1 MARNLFPFSS
11 GKRSL
16 IRVIRMQ
23 IPKAMQTTFVSR
35 KTHLFRPSLTLFKT
49 LGCVFAA
56 WLIASGPGAAR
67 AATFGWSGNNT
78 GPGSGAGSAWLTAGH
93 WTNNLGTPTNTDLAL
108 FGAGGTATSI
118 GFNFNVPPI
127 TSTNIGAIV
136 LGAGSTVDRII
147 GNSSTTVGI
156 QTRMYHHGLGGGL
169 ITNAVAGRTLTFNA
183 FAGGSGN
190 GMTNILLNS
199 GVIEAVG
206 NIAINTSIGEAGGAR
221 TITKTGNGTLTLGA
235 QNTFSG
241 KMIVNAGILAI
252 GDENRLGNNP
262 AASTADQLTLNGSIL
277 QLTAA
282 VTIDDGNRGIT
293 LGASHGTFNNNGQ
306 TLTVSRPITG
316 PGNLTNTGTGTV
328 ILNSANTYAGRTVL
342 RGGITRLLSPSST
355 GPLPG
360 GYVADQIIIDGG
372 GLMNQDSEFL
382 IEANRGI
389 TIGSGGARFQ
399 AGFSRPWGVNSIIA
413 GSGTLTIANDAT
425 PAIISLNAA
434 NTFTNDLIINNT
446 TGGNNAFAAINGSI
460 AAGSVVRVTTNG
472 WLLGNGTI
480 NRNVIA
486 TNGGVINPGNLFG
499 AGTLT
504 VNGALSV
511 TNSTLSLDLAAFT
524 TVGSDVNDLLQ
535 INGNVTLAGLVTV
548 RPNALAGTLAT
559 GTYRLINYTGT
570 LTGSAANLTADAPGY
585 TITFDTSTAGQINM
599 IVSGTAPT
607 VTWTGLNGPL
617 NSPVWDVAFTTN
629 FTDGLNPT
637 VFRQGQSVIF
647 DNTGTYF
654 SGGIPVS
661 INMVGPSILY
671 GALYPATVTI
681 DTTNNF
687 TLTSPAG
694 SQGKISGAATVF
706 KTGNG
711 LLTLNTGNGNFPND
725 YTGPTII
732 EGGIVRPAYT
742 RALGATN
749 GPTIATN
756 GGTLDVNAQSLGA
769 EPFIISGA
777 GVSNN
782 GALVNLSG
790 TGQNNALRY
799 LTLAGDATVGG
810 LGRWDV
816 RNYAQNNNWPNAF
829 VQGGGY
835 SLIKTGANQV
845 SFVDVGNVN
854 LGKVTLQQGTFQ
866 FEGSSIITNAAQNI
880 EIAPGSTLGF
890 WGSRMFHTKPLAFN
904 HNGRLFKDNGTTTND
919 GPVTLLGGTA
929 ILDVA
934 NNSGDIFQ
942 FRNEISGPG
951 GLAKI
956 GAGNLIL
963 SGTNIYSGVTV
974 VSNGTLT
981 LQTNASIANSSVIDV
996 KGGATLNASTLVNPL
1011 TIGSGKMLTG
1021 AGTIVGRVTADTG
1034 ANVAPGTSPGT
1045 LNVSSNL
1052 TFNNANLTFEL
1063 NTAATEG
1070 SGVNDL
1076 INARDITLS
1085 GLNTLNII
1093 PLTTLGAGPYN
1104 LMRYTNSLTGDGSN
1118 LSVGGGSRYTWTV
1131 DTSLANLIRIT
1142 PAGAPASLTWAGGV
1156 LGSESLWDVNTTANW
1171 TNGAAPDNFFQ
1182 GDAVSFTDF
1191 STYTNIS
1198 LVGSLTPGNI
1208 TADHTFPIT
1217 FGGAGQIKT
1226 LSQMAKL
1233 GTGTLIMAND
1243 NPELNGGITI
1253 SAGTLQLGEG
1263 GTTGS
1268 VGPLAPITNLAT
1280 LVFNRSDSNA
1290 LPNVVRGSGGLIKN
1304 GAGVLAL
1311 GGANAFSG
1319 PVMVNEGKIRIA
1331 NAGALGSSNN
1341 NVTINNGAQI
1351 DFGGVAQGGAHQRYS
1366 YTIAGSGPDG
1376 RGAVVNNGNTVST
1389 SSGLSNVTLTADAA
1403 IGTFGFDGEGGRIDI
1418 GSSYGLLDGGGFR
1431 FTKMGPGRL
1440 AIRVTNTVNL
1450 TELVVSNGLAYSE
1463 NFDFNLGTNVTVYP
1477 GGFVGAYSPTGIRRT
1492 NNALITLEGGGLTG
1506 GGQSDAVT
1514 NVWTGPIQV
1523 NQPSTFHG
1531 GVING
1536 NAHHFLLGEISGSK
1550 SITYLNNNSRRFDLF
1565 GTNDTFSGGWVVAGG
1580 GVLRAVDGGGLGT
1593 GAITNFGTVDFVK
1606 TNAGSLLGGVY
1617 GNGLLRHF
1625 NNFAEGPV
1633 TLGGVI
1639 QQANVQAFGG
1649 GSNTAAPLIFGPTAV
1664 ARISGTLSTGNANTG
1679 GRINLDGATINAGNF
1694 FLGEQANQTG
1704 IVSHVNANVIV
1715 TNQVR
1720 IGHWPTEVSTYTMD
1734 GGSFRMTVDPTANP
1748 SGTGEQNGGF
1758 YIGIDGVGIF
1768 TQNSGD
1774 VTTAGLVLDNR
1785 STSTL
1790 PPFTNTYTLNGG
1802 TLTLG
1807 RWGIQSPN
1815 TTYQINLGAG
1825 TVAASVSWT
1834 SALRMT
1840 LTSSATTI
1848 DPGANTISLNGPLS
1862 GSGGI
1867 VKEGTGGLLLNATNT
1882 FTSDLTVNNGTL
1894 GGNGSIGAFTL
1905 IDTGGTLSPGLSVG
1919 TLTVSNVLQ
1928 LVGTTLMEVSR
1939 SGATVTS
1946 DRVRVFGGDLALAGP
1961 LIVTNVANAL
1971 VGGEV
1976 FDLLDW
1982 DLTLSGTFSSVTLPT
1997 LAANLSWDTSQ
2008 LYIDGTIRV
2017 TGTPSILTGPA
2028 NVTAYVGD
2036 IARFNA
2042 SVAGFGPFTNQWS
2055 KDGADIFGANGTN
2068 LALTNITLASAGTY
2082 TFCSS
2087 NEFGGNCASAT
2098 LTVLEVTNIADGLIA
2113 WWTLD
2118 EFEAG
2123 NNRTLDGTTN
2133 LQHLAGFGIQA
2144 SNVVS
2149 GVRSNAFNFNGAAS
2163 NFVARIHSGEEA
2175 LPAYQYPAASVAIW
2189 VKGSHT
2195 IQADRRVFIEAS
2207 TNNNNPLYGFGT
2219 HTTQGGGPQVDIYVR
2234 NNDGS
2239 NPVNHLR
2246 GRLAAFDGNWHH
2258 ITFVDNNGNISLYVD
2273 GQWDTNINYVRG
2285 SMTLNTVALAG
2296 VLRATYGVGFIGELD
2311 DAMVWRRALTS
2322 NEAAQVHA
2330 NALGGAPVI
2339 TQQPVAQAVECSS
2352 NATFSVVA
2360 TSIDSIRYQ
2369 WYFGA
2374 APIAGATNASLSL
2387 TGALALAGN
2396 YSVVLTNF
2404 VGGVTSAVVALSVSD
2419 TIAPV
2424 VVAQDITLFL
2434 AGASVGITPADV
2446 FNAGGSSEACG
2457 SISLV
2462 SVVPNTF
2469 TCAGSYAVTLTAHD
2483 GNGNTNTAIATVTV
2497 VDPASTNLFSYEPF
2511 SCYSEGTIL
2520 GQTYQGTGFG
2530 AGSWFSGGGSALVT
2544 NTSSLRYASG
2554 SYVLASEGG
2563 RAYTPAAGFNTAIA
2577 DMNTS
2582 ASGAFSNLVDGGLI
2596 GGANASG
2603 TLYFSFLARNASSSL
2618 DGSEDFAGLQLY
2630 DGAIEVLGIGNNWGA
2645 WAYSLFGISG
2655 DVDLTNNAGGFLS
2668 MNANVHLFVARIDY
2682 AAGGDDTVVVWM
2694 DPDISASEGSQGNL
2708 YRRTFT
2714 GNARFNRIALRS
2726 GSNNNDNSWD
2736 FDEIRFGSSWANVTA
2751 SGIAITT
2758 QPASVAVQ
2766 CGGNT
2771 SVSVVTASLVPPVYQ
2786 WYRDGSAIPTATNT
2800 TLNLLGVT
2808 TNLAGSYTVVANNK
2822 YGSVTSVV
2830 ATVTVTNTPTLI
2842 SPAGPLAVGTENNE
2856 CGSMVLAGGSTFRW
2870 ELNDATGGAGTGWD
2884 LLNVTGDISIEATGG
2899 SPLTVNLWSLNGAA
2913 PGVAANWNNNTTNV
2927 FTIASASGS
2936 INGFA
2941 ANKFTLNDANFSND
2955 LAGGVFSIEE
2965 GSLRVKF
2972 TPNHAPIANSIT
2984 NNRAPN
2990 VSFKLKI
2997 ADLLAAATSD
3007 ADGDSRGLVSLGAS
3021 TNGATI
3027 TTNDTYI
3034 FYSNPNNV
3042 EDEFT
3047 YIVRDFGPVYRAGD
3061 TVRTSTGTIRFTVNT
3076 PQGTNANAV
3085 AISPTNG
3092 VVGLR
3097 FAGIPGYA
3105 YEVQRT
3111 TDLTPPV
3118 TWTTL
3123 WTTNCPPLGL
3133 FDYIDLTPPLGQAY
3147 YRTAQP

>member
-1 MARNLFPFSS
+1 
-11 GKRSL
+11 
-16 IRVIRMQ
+16 
-23 IPKAMQTTFVSR
+23 MQTTPVSR
-35 KTHLFRPSLTLFKT
+35 ELSFGRSLFTLFKI
-49 LGCVFAA
+49 LGCVSAA
-56 WLIASGPGAAR
+56 WLIASSPGAAR
-67 AATFGWSGNNT
+67 AATFGWSGSGS
-78 GPGSGAGSAWLTAGH
+78 GPGSGANTAWLTTGN
-93 WTNNLGTPTNTDLAL
+93 WTNNSGFPTNTDIAL
-108 FGAGGTATSI
+108 FGSAGTGTAI
-118 GFNFNVPPI
+118 GYNFNTALI
-127 TSTNIGAIV
+127 TTTNIGAIV
-136 LGAGSTVDRII
+136 LGAGSTVDRSI
-147 GNSSTTVGI
+147 GNSSTTAGI
-156 QTRMYHHGLGGGL
+156 QTRFYYHGVDGGL
-169 ITNAVAGRTLTFNA
+169 ITNAVPGRTLTFNA
-183 FAGGSGN
+183 FNGGSGN
-190 GMTNILLNS
+190 GMTNILMNS

-206 NIAINTSIGEAGGAR
+206 NIVFNATIGEAGGAR
-221 TITKTGNGTLTLGA
+221 SITKTGPGLLVLNA

-241 KMIVNAGILAI
+241 KMIVNGGTVVIA
-252 GDENRLGNNP
+252 DENRLGNNP
-262 AASTADQLTLNGSIL
+262 GTSSADTLTLNGGIL
-277 QLTAA
+277 LAA
-282 VTIDDGNRGIT
+282 NNVTIDDSNRGIT
-293 LGASHGTFNNNGQ
+293 LGANHGTFAPSNTIQ
-306 TLTVSRPITG
+306 LLLSRPITG
-316 PGNLTNTGTGTV
+316 PGNLTNNGTGTL
-328 ILNSANTYAGRTVL
+328 ILNAANSYSGRTIL
-342 RGGITRLLSPSST
+342 RAGVTRALSGASF

-360 GYVADQIIIDGG
+360 AYVADQITIENNST
-372 GLMNQDSEFL
+372 LMNQDSEFVL
-382 IEANRGI
+382 EANRGI
-389 TIGSGGARFQ
+389 TIGAGGARFQ

-413 GSGTLTIANDAT
+413 GSGILTIANDAT
-425 PAIISLNAA
+425 PAIISLNAI
-434 NTFTNDLIINNT
+434 NTFTNELIVNNT
-446 TGGNNAFAAINGSI
+446 TGGNNAFVAVNGSI

-486 TNGGVINPGNLFG
+486 TNGGNINPGQLF
-499 AGTLT
+499 APGTLT
-504 VNGALSV
+504 VNGALAV

-570 LTGSAANLTADAPGY
+570 LTGSAANLVADAPGY

-599 IVSGTAPT
+599 TVTGTAPT

-617 NSPVWDVAFTTN
+617 NSPQWDVAFTTN

-637 VFRQGQSVIF
+637 VFRQGQNVLF

-654 SGGIPVS
+654 SGGIPVP
-661 INMVGPSILY
+661 INMVGPSLTY
-671 GALYPATVTI
+671 GALYPATVTVA
-681 DTTNNF
+681 TTNNF
-687 TLTSPAG
+687 TLTAPGG
-694 SQGKISGAATVF
+694 SGGKISGAATVF

-711 LLTLNTGNGNFPND
+711 LLTINTGNGNFPND

-732 EGGIVRPAYT
+732 EGGIVRPGYT

-756 GGTLDVNAQSLGA
+756 GGTLDVNAQVLGA

-782 GALVNLSG
+782 GAIVNLSG

-835 SLIKTGANQV
+835 SLIKTGANQI
-845 SFVDVGNVN
+845 SFVDVGNVD

-866 FEGSSIITNAAQNI
+866 FEGNSIITNATQNI
-880 EIAPGSTLGF
+880 EIAPSATLGF

-919 GPVTLLGGTA
+919 GPVTLLGGIA

-1011 TIGSGKMLTG
+1011 TIGSGKTLTG
-1021 AGTIVGRVTADTG
+1021 AGLIVGRVVADTG

-1052 TFNNANLTFEL
+1052 TFNNANLIFEL
-1063 NTAATEG
+1063 NTASTEG

-1093 PLTTLGAGPYN
+1093 PLTALGAGPYN

-1131 DTSLANLIRIT
+1131 DTSLANVIRIT
-1142 PAGAPASLTWAGGV
+1142 PAGAPASLAWAGGV
-1156 LGSESLWDVNTTANW
+1156 IGSESLWDVNTTANW

-1182 GDAVSFTDF
+1182 GDSVSFTDF

-1226 LSQMAKL
+1226 LSQVAKL

-1290 LPNVVRGSGGLIKN
+1290 LPNVVRGSGALIKN
-1304 GAGVLAL
+1304 GSGILAL
-1311 GGANAFSG
+1311 AGANAFSG
-1319 PVMVNEGKIRIA
+1319 PVIVNEGKIRVA

-1341 NVTINNGAQI
+1341 NITVNNGGQI
-1351 DFGGVAQGGAHQRYS
+1351 DFGGVAQAGANQRYN
-1366 YTIAGSGPDG
+1366 YTIAGYGPDG
-1376 RGAVVNNGNTVST
+1376 RGAVVNNGNSILT
-1389 SSGLSNVTLTADAA
+1389 SSGLSNVTLSADAA
-1403 IGTFGFDGEGGRIDI
+1403 IGAFGFDGDGGRIDI
-1418 GSSYGLLDGGGFR
+1418 GAGYGLLDGGGFR
-1431 FTKMGPGRL
+1431 LIKLGNGRIP
-1440 AIRVTNTVNL
+1440 IRTTNTINL
-1450 TELVVSNGLAYSE
+1450 SELVISNGLVYSE

-1492 NNALITLEGGGLTG
+1492 NNAAITLEGGGLTG
-1506 GGQSDAVT
+1506 GGQAAPVT
-1514 NVWTGPIQV
+1514 NVWTGSIQV
-1523 NQPSTFHG
+1523 NQPSTFHS

-1536 NAHHFLLGEISGSK
+1536 NAEHFLLGELSGSK
-1550 SITYLNNNSRRFDLF
+1550 PVTIIANNNRRWDLF
-1565 GTNDTFSGGWVVAGG
+1565 GTNDTFSGGWVVASGAN
-1580 GVLRAVDGGGLGT
+1580 LRAVDGGGLGT
-1593 GAITNFGTVDFVK
+1593 GAITNYGTVDFVK

-1679 GRINLDGATINAGNF
+1679 GRINLDGAVINAGNF
-1694 FLGEQANQTG
+1694 FLGEQASQTG

-1734 GGSFRMTVDPTANP
+1734 GGSFTVTVDPAANP

-1768 TQNSGD
+1768 TQNSGN
-1774 VTTAGLVLDNR
+1774 VTASGLVLDNR
-1785 STSTL
+1785 SSSVLT
-1790 PPFTNTYTLNGG
+1790 PNTNTYTLNGG

-1815 TTYQINLGAG
+1815 ITYQINLGAG

-1840 LTSSATTI
+1840 LTGIPTV

-1862 GSGGI
+1862 GAGGI
-1867 VKEGTGGLLLNATNT
+1867 VKEGAGGLLLNATNT
-1882 FTSDLTVNNGTL
+1882 FTSDLAVNNGTL

-1905 IDTGGTLSPGLSVG
+1905 VDSGGTLSPGLSGQSIG

-1961 LIVTNVANAL
+1961 LIVTNIANPL

-1982 DLTLSGTFSSVTLPT
+1982 DQTLNGTFTSITLPA
-1997 LAANLSWDTSQ
+1997 LPGNLSWDTTK
-2008 LYIDGTIRV
+2008 LYVDGTIQV
-2017 TGTPSILTGPA
+2017 IGTPSILIGPA

-2042 SVAGFGPFTNQWS
+2042 SVASFFPSTNQWS
-2055 KDGADIFGANGTN
+2055 KDGADIPGANSTN

-2087 NEFGGNCASAT
+2087 NAFGGNCASAT

-2113 WWTLD
+2113 WWKLD
-2118 EFEAG
+2118 EFDTG
-2123 NNRTLDGTTN
+2123 NNRTLDSTTN
-2133 LQHLAGFGIQA
+2133 LQHLGGIGIQS
-2144 SNVVS
+2144 SNVVA

-2163 NFVARIHSGEEA
+2163 NFVARIHTGGEA

-2195 IQADRRVFIEAS
+2195 VQADRRVFIEAS

-2285 SMTLNTVALAG
+2285 SMSLNTVALAG

-2311 DAMVWRRALTS
+2311 DAMVWRRALSS

-2360 TSIDSIRYQ
+2360 TSIDVIRYQ
-2369 WYFGA
+2369 WYFNA
-2374 APIAGATNASLSL
+2374 SPITGATNASLSL

-2396 YSVVLTNF
+2396 YSVVMTNF
-2404 VGGVTSAVVALSVSD
+2404 AGATTSAVAALTVSD
-2419 TIAPV
+2419 TIPPV
-2424 VVAQDITLFL
+2424 VGVNNLVRFL
-2434 AGASVGITPADV
+2434 TGSSVVINPEEV
-2446 FNAGGSSEACG
+2446 FNPGTSVEACG
-2457 SISLV
+2457 SVVLV
-2462 SVVPNTF
+2462 SALPNTF
-2469 TCAGSYAVTLTAHD
+2469 TCPGNYAVTVTAHD
-2483 GNGNTNTAIATVTV
+2483 GNGNTNTALATVTV
-2497 VDPASTNLFSYEPF
+2497 IDPATTNLFSYEPF
-2511 SCYSEGTIL
+2511 ACYVDGSIF
-2520 GQTYQGTGFG
+2520 GQNYQGTGFS
-2530 AGSWFSGGGSALVT
+2530 AGSWFSGSGNVLVT
-2544 NTSSLRYASG
+2544 NASGLRYASG
-2554 SYVLASEGG
+2554 YHVLAGEGG
-2563 RAYTPAAGFNTAIA
+2563 RAFTAAAGFNTALA
-2577 DMNTS
+2577 AMNTS
-2582 ASGAFSNLVDGGLI
+2582 GSGAFSNLVDGGLI
-2596 GGANASG
+2596 GGPNASG
-2603 TLYFSFLARNASSSL
+2603 TLYFSFLARNASGSL
-2618 DGSEDFAGLQLY
+2618 DGTEDFAGLQLY
-2630 DGAIEVLGIGNNWGA
+2630 DGGVEVLGIGNNWGA

-2655 DVDLTNNAGGFLS
+2655 DVDLTNNAGAFLS
-2668 MNANVHLFVARIDY
+2668 MDANAHLFVARIDY
-2682 AAGGDDTVVVWM
+2682 AAGGDDTVTVWM
-2694 DPDISASEGSQGNL
+2694 DPDISLGEGSQGNL

-2736 FDEIRFGSSWANVTA
+2736 FDEVRFGSSWANVTA
-2751 SGIAITT
+2751 AGVAITT
-2758 QPASVAVQ
+2758 QPANVAVQ
-2766 CGGNT
+2766 CGGST
-2771 SVSVVTASLVPPVYQ
+2771 SLSVVTASLVPPVYQ
-2786 WYRDGSAIPTATNT
+2786 WYRNGSAVSLATNA
-2800 TLNLLGVT
+2800 TLNLVGVT
-2808 TNLAGSYTVVANNK
+2808 TNLTGSYSVVANNK
-2822 YGSVTSVV
+2822 YGSVTSAV
-2830 ATVTVTNTPTLI
+2830 AVVTVTNTPALI
-2842 SPAGPLAVGTENNE
+2842 SPAGALAVGTENNE
-2856 CGSMVLAGGSTFRW
+2856 CGSMVLAGGSVFRW

-2884 LLNVTGDISIEATGG
+2884 LLNVTGDINIEATSG
-2899 SPLTVNLWSLNGAA
+2899 SPFTVQLWSLNGAA
-2913 PGVAANWNNNTTNV
+2913 PGVAANWNNNTTNL
-2927 FTIASASGS
+2927 FTIASASGA

-2941 ANKFTLNDANFSND
+2941 VNKFTLNDANFSND

-2965 GSLRVKF
+2965 GSLRLKF
-2972 TPNHAPIANSIT
+2972 TPNHAPIANNVT

-2990 VSFKLKI
+2990 LSYKIKI
-2997 ADLLAAATSD
+2997 ADLLAAATGD
-3007 ADGDSRGLVSLGAS
+3007 VDGDARGLVSLSAS
-3021 TNGATI
+3021 TNGVTL

-3034 FYSNPNNV
+3034 FYANPNNV
-3042 EDEFT
+3042 EDQFT
-3047 YIVRDFGPVYRAGD
+3047 YTVRDIGPAYRAGD
-3061 TVRTSTGTIRFTVNT
+3061 TVRTATGAIRFTVNA

-3097 FAGIPGYA
+3097 FAGIPGYN
-3105 YEVQRT
+3105 YEVQRA

-3118 TWTTL
+3118 AWTTL

>member
-49 LGCVFAA
+49 LGCMLAA
-56 WLIASGPGAAR
+56 WLIASGTGVAR
-67 AATFGWSGNNT
+67 AATFGWSGNTT

-118 GFNFNVPPI
+118 GFNFNAPPI

-221 TITKTGNGTLTLGA
+221 AITKTGNGTLTLGA

-241 KMIVNAGILAI
+241 KMIVNAGTLAI

-262 AASTADQLTLNGSIL
+262 AASTPDQLTLNGSIL

-316 PGNLTNTGTGTV
+316 SGNLTNTGTGTV
-328 ILNSANTYAGRTVL
+328 ILNTANTYAGRTVL

-360 GYVADQIIIDGG
+360 AYVADQIIIDGG

-413 GSGTLTIANDAT
+413 GSGILTIANDAT
-425 PAIISLNAA
+425 PAIISLNGA
-434 NTFTNDLIINNT
+434 NTFTNDLIVNNT

-472 WLLGNGTI
+472 WLLGTGTI

-504 VNGALSV
+504 LNGALSV
-511 TNSTLSLDLAAFT
+511 TNSTLSIDLAAIT

-535 INGNVTLAGLVTV
+535 INGNVNLAGLVIV

-570 LTGSAANLTADAPGY
+570 LTGNAANLIADAPGY
-585 TITFDTSTAGQINM
+585 NITFDTSTTGQINM
-599 IVSGTAPT
+599 TVSGAAPT

-617 NSPVWDVAFTTN
+617 NSPQWDVAFTTN
-629 FTDGLNPT
+629 FFDGLNPA
-637 VFRQGQSVIF
+637 VFRQGQNVLF

-661 INMVGPSILY
+661 INMVGPSTTY
-671 GALYPATVTI
+671 GALYPATVTVA
-681 DTTNNF
+681 TTNNV
-687 TLTSPAG
+687 TLTSPGGAA
-694 SQGKISGAATVF
+694 GKISGAATVF
-706 KTGNG
+706 KSGNG
-711 LLTLNTGNGNFPND
+711 LLTINTGNGNFPND

-732 EGGIVRPAYT
+732 EGGIVRPAYA

-769 EPFIISGA
+769 EPFVISGA

-782 GALVNLSG
+782 GAIVNLG
-790 TGQNNALRY
+790 GGQNNALRY
-799 LTLAGDATVGG
+799 LTLSGDATVGG

-845 SFVDVGNVN
+845 SFVDVGNVD
-854 LGKVTLQQGTFQ
+854 LGKINLRQGTFQ
-866 FEGSSIITNAAQNI
+866 FEGTSIITNTAEDI

-929 ILDVA
+929 IIDVA
-934 NNSGDIFQ
+934 NNTGDIFQ

-1011 TIGSGKMLTG
+1011 TIGSGKTLTG

-1070 SGVNDL
+1070 GGVNDL

-1085 GLNTLNII
+1085 GLSTLNII
-1093 PLTTLGAGPYN
+1093 PLTTLGAGPYH

-1131 DTSLANLIRIT
+1131 DTSLANVIRIT

-1156 LGSESLWDVNTTANW
+1156 LGSETLWDVNTTANW

-1198 LVGSLTPGNI
+1198 LVGSITPGNI

-1226 LSQMAKL
+1226 LSQFAKSGL
-1233 GTGTLIMAND
+1233 GTLIIGND

-1268 VGPLAPITNLAT
+1268 VGPLAPITNNAT

-1304 GAGVLAL
+1304 GAGILAL

-1319 PVMVNEGKIRIA
+1319 PVSVIGGTLRVA
-1331 NAGALGSSNN
+1331 NAQALGNN
-1341 NVTINNGAQI
+1341 TNLIAVAAGAQV
-1351 DFGGVAQGGAHQRYS
+1351 DLGGVSQTAGTQRYGYS
-1366 YTIAGSGPDG
+1366 IAGYGPDG
-1376 RGAVVNNGNTVST
+1376 RGAIINSTVGVGAN
-1389 SSGLSNVTLTADAA
+1389 SGISNLTLAADAA
-1403 IGTFGFDGEGGRIDI
+1403 VGAVGTDGEGGRLDI
-1418 GSSYGLLDGGGFR
+1418 GGGGWGLLDGGGFR
-1431 FTKMGPGRL
+1431 LVKLGHGRI
-1440 AIRVTNTVNL
+1440 AIRTTNTINL
-1450 TELVVSNGLAYSE
+1450 SELVISNGLVYSE

-1506 GGQSDAVT
+1506 GGQAAPVT

-1523 NQPSTFHG
+1523 NQPSTFHS

-1536 NAHHFLLGEISGSK
+1536 NAEHFLLGELSGSK
-1550 SITYLNNNSRRFDLF
+1550 PITIIANNNRRFDLF
-1565 GTNDTFSGGWVVAGG
+1565 GTNNTFSGGWSIAGG
-1580 GVLRAVDGGGLGT
+1580 GVLRAVDGGGFGT

-1679 GRINLDGATINAGNF
+1679 GRINLDGATIHAGNF

-1720 IGHWPTEVSTYTMD
+1720 VGHWPNEVSTYTMD
-1734 GGSFRMTVDPTANP
+1734 GGSLTMAIDPAANP

-1758 YIGIDGVGIF
+1758 YIGIDGVGIV
-1768 TQNSGD
+1768 TQNSGNL
-1774 VTTAGLVLDNR
+1774 TASGLVLDNR
-1785 STSTL
+1785 SSSVLT
-1790 PPFTNTYTLNGG
+1790 PNTNTYTLNGG

-1815 TTYQINLGAG
+1815 STYQINLGAG
-1825 TVAASVSWT
+1825 TVGASVSWT

-1840 LTSSATTI
+1840 LTGTPTV

-1867 VKEGTGGLLLNATNT
+1867 IKEGAGGLLLNGTNT
-1882 FTSDLTVNNGTL
+1882 FPNDLTVNNGTL
-1894 GGNGSIGAFTL
+1894 GGNGSIAAFTL
-1905 IDTGGTLSPGLSVG
+1905 IDTGGTLNPGISVG

-1961 LIVTNVANAL
+1961 LIVTNIANAL

-1982 DLTLSGTFSSVTLPT
+1982 YLTLSGTFSSVTLPT

-2042 SVAGFGPFTNQWS
+2042 SVASFFPSTNQWS
-2055 KDGADIFGANGTN
+2055 KDGVDITGANSTN

-2113 WWTLD
+2113 WWKLD
-2118 EFEAG
+2118 EFDTG

-2133 LQHLAGFGIQA
+2133 LQHLAGFGIQS
-2144 SNVVS
+2144 SNVVA

-2163 NFVARIHSGEEA
+2163 NFVARIHTGGEA
-2175 LPAYQYPAASVAIW
+2175 LPAYQYPAASVALW

-2195 IQADRRVFIEAS
+2195 VQADRRVFIEAS

-2352 NATFSVVA
+2352 NATFTVVA
-2360 TSIDSIRYQ
+2360 TSVDVIRYQ

-2374 APIAGATNASLSL
+2374 APISGATNASLSL
-2387 TGALALAGN
+2387 TGALALAGD

-2404 VGGVTSAVVALSVSD
+2404 AGGVTSSVAALTVSD
-2419 TIAPV
+2419 TIAPI
-2424 VVAQDITLFL
+2424 VACQNLTLFL
-2434 AGASVGITPADV
+2434 TGASVSITPADV
-2446 FNAGGSSEACG
+2446 FNAGGSAEACG
-2457 SISLV
+2457 SINLV
-2462 SVVPNTF
+2462 SAVPNTF
-2469 TCAGSYAVTLTAHD
+2469 TCPGSYAVTLTAHD
-2483 GNGNTNTAIATVTV
+2483 GNGNTNTCVATVTV

-2530 AGSWFSGGGSALVT
+2530 AGSWSSGGGSALIT

-2618 DGSEDFAGLQLY
+2618 DGTEDFAGLQLY
-2630 DGAIEVLGIGNNWGA
+2630 DGAAEVLGIGNNWGA

-2655 DVDLTNNAGGFLS
+2655 DVDLTNNAGGFLN
-2668 MNANVHLFVARIDY
+2668 MDANAHLFVARIDY
-2682 AAGGDDTVVVWM
+2682 AAGGDDTVTVWM

-2771 SVSVVTASLVPPVYQ
+2771 SLYVVTAALVPPVYQ
-2786 WYRDGSAIPTATNT
+2786 WYRNGSAISTATNT

-2822 YGSVTSVV
+2822 YGSVTSAV
-2830 ATVTVTNTPTLI
+2830 ASVTVTNTPTLI
-2842 SPAGPLAVGTENNE
+2842 SPAGALAVGTDNNE
-2856 CGSMVLAGGSTFRW
+2856 CGTMVLASGSVFRW
-2870 ELNDATGGAGTGWD
+2870 ELNDAAGGAGIGWD
-2884 LLNVTGDISIEATGG
+2884 LLNVTGDINIESTSG
-2899 SPLTVNLWSLNGAA
+2899 SPFAVQLWSLNGAV
-2913 PGVAANWNNNTTNV
+2913 PGQAANWNYDTTNV
-2927 FTIASASGS
+2927 FTIASASGA

-2990 VSFKLKI
+2990 VSFKIKI

-3007 ADGDSRGLVSLGAS
+3007 VDGDARGLVSLGAS
-3021 TNGATI
+3021 TNGASV

-3047 YIVRDFGPVYRAGD
+3047 YIVRDFGPAYRAGD
-3061 TVRTSTGTIRFTVNT
+3061 TVRTATGTIRFTVNT

-3111 TDLTPPV
+3111 TDLTPPIS
-3118 TWTTL
+3118 WTTL